1 MCPFLSHKLID
12 FYTNDMVLQPLRSE
26 HLRRLA
32 RRDCCAFFAGCK
44 RKENRVMMERRK
56 KEEENA
62 EMRRKIKR
70 QEGENEEI
78 VGLWAKLQREGV
90 RKRQEEM
97 FLV

>member
-1 MCPFLSHKLID
+1 
-12 FYTNDMVLQPLRSE
+12 
-26 HLRRLA
+26 
-32 RRDCCAFFAGCK
+32 
-44 RKENRVMMERRK
+44 MMERRK

-62 EMRRKIKR
+62 EMRRKMKR